1 MSFDE
6 TLQKIT
12 GKQTPP
18 RRFARITC
26 VHPSGV
32 LIDTTPSGDVH
43 CTRFASPLGI
53 AEQHNWTV
61 TSLRRQ
67 PGIPLDIAIDPSQDL
82 LAVLFFNR
90 DARSVFL
97 SLRSLSNGKAH
108 RLASEPSI
116 DIDGG
121 DLFPSYRLL
130 IHGDHILY
138 LHNAFHFYVCGLL
151 CWKKGAFIGECIRNP
166 SIPSDNMAVFLDD
179 ARMIFVGYDDKF
191 LHVYDYY
198 TASHFPNGS
207 REAATLEI
215 VPPDTTWLIRTISIT
230 TPSLAPNTPF
240 CRPDPRQYIYV
251 IRLVVATDGLENKHI
266 FIFVPRDPIVACAE
280 LFRRNKH
287 PRHFGW
293 EEWASECR
301 SSSAVVA
308 FLAPRRILEGD
319 ELELEFLDCDI
330 KEVGSLTYRP
340 STPLGMD
347 ASGNAKSNQ
356 YAASVR
362 IKTRTTRIHLP
373 VQGFLVRSVAA
384 WENGIII
391 ETLQGS
397 SMFLAYLDG
406 ES

>member
-1 MSFDE
+1 
-6 TLQKIT
+6 
-12 GKQTPP
+12 
-18 RRFARITC
+18 
-26 VHPSGV
+26 
-32 LIDTTPSGDVH
+32 
-43 CTRFASPLGI
+43 
-53 AEQHNWTV
+53 
-61 TSLRRQ
+61 
-67 PGIPLDIAIDPSQDL
+67 
-82 LAVLFFNR
+82 
-90 DARSVFL
+90 
-97 SLRSLSNGKAH
+97 
-108 RLASEPSI
+108 
-116 DIDGG
+116 
-121 DLFPSYRLL
+121 
-130 IHGDHILY
+130 
-138 LHNAFHFYVCGLL
+138 
-151 CWKKGAFIGECIRNP
+151 
-166 SIPSDNMAVFLDD
+166 MAVFLDD

-240 CRPDPRQYIYV
+240 CRLDPRQYIYV

-293 EEWASECR
+293 EEWASGVQIIER
-301 SSSAVVA
+301 SGCLPGPSYGISGSRIV
-308 FLAPRRILEGD
+308 LGRILEGD
-319 ELELEFLDCDI
+319 ELELEFLDYDI

-391 ETLQGS
+391 ET
-397 SMFLAYLDG
+397 
-406 ES
+406 